1 MHFFK
6 PTKVL
11 LLLLSVLLL
20 VSTANAGKKGLG
32 TLIGAGVGAVT
43 GTVAEKKIKEAMEKD
58 TYTGDGFVLTEQGI
72 LLKLDEGE
80 VFLNIK
86 KMTDLEILKEVIKT
100 TNRVDVTKKA
110 EWGDLQG
117 RVPVCADDSSCATII
132 VDITKEKILS
142 VRLAFSDDP
151 SDTFDLI
158 AYQATEP
165 GVGAYVWNFIINNPI
180 LVCVILFGLI
190 GFIWDHRSSKK
201 KKAAEQNEAVAE
213 ASAEVENK
221 DNNEQV

>member
-1 MHFFK
+1 MRLFRSK
-6 PTKVL
+6 NVL

-43 GTVAEKKIKEAMEKD
+43 GAVAEKKIKEAMEKD
-58 TYTGDGFVLTEQGI
+58 TYAGEGFVLTEQGI
-72 LLKLDEGE
+72 LLKYKEGD

-86 KMTDLEILKEVIKT
+86 KMTDLDILKEVIKT

-110 EWGDLQG
+110 EWGNLKG
-117 RVPVCADDSSCATII
+117 RVPVCADDTSCATII

-142 VRLAFSDDP
+142 VQLAFSDDP

-165 GVGAYVWNFIINNPI
+165 GFGTYAWNFIINNPI
-180 LVCVILFGLI
+180 LIGVILFGLI
-190 GFIWDHRSSKK
+190 GFIWDHRPSKK

-213 ASAEVENK
+213 TSAEVENK